1 MDPASILIFVLGA
14 GTGACLTFIL
24 MAFLDHQRRTRRHYG
39 VPNPHTQPR
48 NALDEPTELDQ

>member
-1 MDPASILIFVLGA
+1 MDPASILIFVLGT

-39 VPNPHTQPR
+39 VPSQHTQPR
-48 NALDEPTELDQ
+48 NAEPMELDQ